1 VTPKR
6 LSSLLR
12 DPSFWLVVA
21 MLAVCAFLHYSPHI
35 AILKAFSPQVSFG
48 LTRHV
53 MDRILFLLPIT
64 YAAFVFGWR
73 GGLIAVAV
81 ATAFMMPRAILLS
94 PQPLDAC
101 LETGS
106 VVLVGGLVILFF
118 QSQQAERRRRLKALA
133 ELEAAQEKLKQDIQV
148 IEKNEQIL
156 ATLHTVSSLVSQSLE
171 LQHVLNVAT
180 DQVMKVMDVEVALV
194 FLLDED
200 AQELVLEVHRGVS
213 EEFARGVARMRVGEG
228 FNGRVAESGE
238 PLIVEDASQDPRL
251 TRAVVKKEGLQAQL
265 IVPLK
270 SKGKVVGTLC
280 VAVRSPRQFL
290 SEEAELLT
298 AIGYD
303 IGIAIENARLYEE
316 MRLIADE
323 LKISEKKY
331 RDLFENASDAIWV
344 HDLEGNILAV
354 NKAFERLTGYGR
366 EELSSMKASEILSER
381 GLGAVREMERRLL
394 SGEAVDHS
402 FEVVLIKKGGAEAI
416 IELQTT
422 LVATGGQPSGFQHT
436 GRDVTE
442 EKRMQENLRFYVQ
455 HITKAQEEERKRI
468 ARELHDD
475 TAQALVALSRQL
487 EKLTL
492 IDGRPLDE
500 YLILVEE
507 LRQQTDAILQEVRRF
522 SQDLRPSIL
531 DDLGLLPALEFLA
544 DDLTRSG
551 IDTRVRVV
559 GEARRLSPETELVLF
574 RIVQEA
580 LRNVRRHS
588 QASRSEVAIEF
599 SETKTMVSI
608 GDNGRGFELP
618 KRVGDLATTGKLG
631 LAGMQE
637 RARLLGGTL
646 TLESQLGA
654 GTKVVVEVPM

>member
-1 VTPKR
+1 
-6 LSSLLR
+6 
-12 DPSFWLVVA
+12 
-21 MLAVCAFLHYSPHI
+21 
-35 AILKAFSPQVSFG
+35 
-48 LTRHV
+48 